1 MAAAWALIALWWA
14 FTAASYLFLAATY
27 LARVASHLLRST
39 VPILGASFSMSMS
52 PLAAFFSSSAFSS
65 ARLVGQALL
74 RTPCTER
81 LFLASVL
88 VTWFL
93 LSAAAVLSA
102 ATSWLWPESRSLLR
116 ASMAASIAFLLFA
129 KSWAWALA
137 FPSCNNSAC
146 SAMWATWP

>member
-39 VPILGASFSMSMS
+39 VPILGASF
-52 PLAAFFSSSAFSS
+52 FSSSAFSS

-88 VTWFL
+88 ATWFL

-116 ASMAASIAFLLFA
+116 ASMAASIAFLHFA
-129 KSWAWALA
+129 KSWA
-137 FPSCNNSAC
+137 
-146 SAMWATWP
+146 

>member
-52 PLAAFFSSSAFSS
+52 LHVVEIPSMAPLAAFFSSSAFSS

-88 VTWFL
+88 ATWFL

-129 KSWAWALA
+129 KSWA
-137 FPSCNNSAC
+137 
-146 SAMWATWP
+146 